1 MYYTIAEIEQIKM
14 AGFVYTLPETIL
26 QVLQVLENDLQ
37 ITNVDS
43 AEPHKKTEDAK
54 PRRPNDHRNYR
65 NQKTKEVTSDDWE
78 LIRSFKSTKIEK
90 KEGVEKNINH
100 IRVLLNKISNKNY
113 DTQKIVLLDS
123 IAECIQESGSPEDI
137 EKINQA
143 IFDIVSTNKFFS
155 EIYAQLYKELMERF
169 PVFGDILQKY
179 IQVYKRS
186 IDEIHFVDPNK
197 DYDGFCSYT
206 KINDHRRAMTLF
218 MVNMFKN
225 GMLQQETVTDMLQH
239 FLNRTLEYMDS
250 ENRSNELEEI
260 TENVFLIISNIQ
272 TQMGGNETWNTVLL
286 PIIIRISQM
295 KFKDHVS
302 LTNRVIFKYM
312 DIIDSID
319 P

>member
-186 IDEIHFVDPNK
+186 IDEIHF
-197 DYDGFCSYT
+197 
-206 KINDHRRAMTLF
+206 
-218 MVNMFKN
+218 
-225 GMLQQETVTDMLQH
+225 
-239 FLNRTLEYMDS
+239 
-250 ENRSNELEEI
+250 
-260 TENVFLIISNIQ
+260 
-272 TQMGGNETWNTVLL
+272 
-286 PIIIRISQM
+286 
-295 KFKDHVS
+295 
-302 LTNRVIFKYM
+302 
-312 DIIDSID
+312 
-319 P
+319 